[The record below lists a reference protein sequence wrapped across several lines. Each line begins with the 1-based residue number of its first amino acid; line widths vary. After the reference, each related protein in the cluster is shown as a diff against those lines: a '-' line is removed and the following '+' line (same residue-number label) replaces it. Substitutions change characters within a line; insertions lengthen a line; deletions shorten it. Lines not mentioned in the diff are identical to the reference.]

1 MEGPPQSPLT
11 AIPPSPTTRGML
23 PYEERKNIRVLIA
36 EDNAINQRIAV
47 KTVQKLGFTAM
58 AADNGKEA
66 LDWLVANP
74 VDIILMDC
82 QVCLLVPELLC
93 IVQNRY

>member
-1 MEGPPQSPLT
+1 
-11 AIPPSPTTRGML
+11 ML
-23 PYEERKNIRVLIA
+23 SYEERKNIRVLIA

-47 KTVQKLGFTAM
+47 KTVQKMGFTAS

-66 LDWLVANP
+66 LDWLAANP

-82 QVCLLVPELLC
+82 QVCLGFPKVHKIFQKLTPC
-93 IVQNRY
+93 